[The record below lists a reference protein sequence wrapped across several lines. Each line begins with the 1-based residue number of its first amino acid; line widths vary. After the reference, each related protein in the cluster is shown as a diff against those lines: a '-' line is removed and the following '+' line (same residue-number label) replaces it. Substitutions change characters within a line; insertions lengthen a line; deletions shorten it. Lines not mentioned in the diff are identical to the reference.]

1 VFKKIDIYNF
11 LVNGNQADNVGL
23 KDNDVIRI
31 PAYTQRVT
39 LEGQVKRPGI
49 FEMKSGETFK
59 DLLAF
64 ASGFNEFAY
73 TASVN
78 VLQKTSKDFK
88 VKDIKSSEYGS
99 YKPLAGDVFRVSK
112 ILNRFENRI
121 NHKGSFFKPKT

>member
-1 VFKKIDIYNF
+1 MYKNIDIYKF
-11 LVNGNQADNVGL
+11 LVNGNQSDNVGL

-59 DLLAF
+59 DLLSF

-78 VLQKTSKDFK
+78 VLQ
-88 VKDIKSSEYGS
+88 
-99 YKPLAGDVFRVSK
+99 
-112 ILNRFENRI
+112 
-121 NHKGSFFKPKT
+121 